1 MLLRLVAAL
10 TLTLSLAP
18 IARAETRPVVVELF
32 TSQGCSSC
40 PKADA
45 YLRELAARDD
55 VIALSFAVDYW
66 DFLGWKD
73 TLASPAFT
81 KRQRSYVQ
89 SLGISGVYTPQIVV
103 DGLFENVGSD
113 RASVEA
119 RIAERR
125 AAPLPVALHFSD
137 DGDVLT
143 LHVGAGKSPERP
155 ATLWLVRY
163 SREEVVEIRR
173 GENRGKTM
181 TYAHVVRE
189 MVPIGMWKGAAA
201 SVTLPKADLLV
212 QGHEGC
218 AALLQAHD
226 GGPVLGAANIDLTA
240 TAGPATR

>member
-81 KRQRSYVQ
+81 KRIPLQNTVCFGRQR
-89 SLGISGVYTPQIVV
+89 GGA
-103 DGLFENVGSD
+103 D
-113 RASVEA
+113 R
-119 RIAERR
+119 
-125 AAPLPVALHFSD
+125 
-137 DGDVLT
+137 
-143 LHVGAGKSPERP
+143 
-155 ATLWLVRY
+155 
-163 SREEVVEIRR
+163 
-173 GENRGKTM
+173 
-181 TYAHVVRE
+181 
-189 MVPIGMWKGAAA
+189 
-201 SVTLPKADLLV
+201 
-212 QGHEGC
+212 
-218 AALLQAHD
+218 
-226 GGPVLGAANIDLTA
+226 
-240 TAGPATR
+240 